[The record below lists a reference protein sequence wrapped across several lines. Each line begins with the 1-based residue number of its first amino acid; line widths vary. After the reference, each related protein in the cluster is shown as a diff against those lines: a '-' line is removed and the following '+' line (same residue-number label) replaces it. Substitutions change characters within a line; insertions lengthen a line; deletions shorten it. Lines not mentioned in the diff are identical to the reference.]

1 VAYYFFLQ
9 HAVCFLANA
18 SFERFY
24 SDTPSFIGSESDV
37 ALVIKYKF
45 HDSDE
50 EDAQNWIDPKNS
62 KKRKAT
68 DAKTTNVI
76 EYSAIKLPALMFG
89 QYLDQDGPGFVDDCT
104 RLAKKKNTFELCF
117 LLIGR
122 NKFRPLPR
130 HHFFKKLLFS
140 LATDSTQLQLT
151 PPQS

>member
-1 VAYYFFLQ
+1 M
-9 HAVCFLANA
+9 
-18 SFERFY
+18 
-24 SDTPSFIGSESDV
+24 

-104 RLAKKKNTFELCF
+104 RLAKKKKIHLNYVFY
-117 LLIGR
+117 
-122 NKFRPLPR
+122 
-130 HHFFKKLLFS
+130 
-140 LATDSTQLQLT
+140 
-151 PPQS
+151 

>member
-104 RLAKKKNTFELCF
+104 RLAKKKKY
-117 LLIGR
+117 I
-122 NKFRPLPR
+122 
-130 HHFFKKLLFS
+130 
-140 LATDSTQLQLT
+140 
-151 PPQS
+151 

>member
-1 VAYYFFLQ
+1 M
-9 HAVCFLANA
+9 
-18 SFERFY
+18 
-24 SDTPSFIGSESDV
+24 

-62 KKRKAT
+62 KKRKTT

-130 HHFFKKLLFS
+130 HHFSKNYC
-140 LATDSTQLQLT
+140 LASRPIQLSSSSPLHRVNHATPTLRNSTFIKSHFCDRYYLYIIIFLT
-151 PPQS
+151 

>member
-1 VAYYFFLQ
+1 M
-9 HAVCFLANA
+9 
-18 SFERFY
+18 
-24 SDTPSFIGSESDV
+24 

-104 RLAKKKNTFELCF
+104 RLAKKNIWTM
-117 LLIGR
+117 
-122 NKFRPLPR
+122 
-130 HHFFKKLLFS
+130 FFIDCAK
-140 LATDSTQLQLT
+140 QI
-151 PPQS
+151 PPPPPTSFF